1 MSTTK
6 YQIKRDKSKDM
17 EVPKELLEKWKQLRA
32 HGDTEK
38 IASSMP
44 EETRVSDETI
54 RRVFSQGQCNDD
66 VFKAMASF
74 YEERAEM
81 IKQYL

>member
-1 MSTTK
+1 
-6 YQIKRDKSKDM
+6 M
-17 EVPKELLEKWKQLRA
+17 EIPKEILEKWKQLRS

-44 EETRVSDETI
+44 EDVKVSDETI
-54 RRVFSQGQCNDD
+54 RRVFTSGQCNDD
-66 VFKAMASF
+66 VFKAMATF